1 MPTYT
6 YTAIEQAT
14 GRERQGKLEGSSR
27 TQVAA
32 RLKQQGLSP
41 ISLLETDAATTAQRS
56 VARAVINRSRPRIS
70 QWLPRGKVRR
80 RQLVPFTRQLAT
92 LVNAGVPLARGLEIL
107 QRQERHPA
115 FQALLVDLARAIG
128 SGGNFSD
135 GLRRHPA
142 VFDRLYLT
150 MTRSGEAA
158 GLLGPVLE
166 RQAQFMEKAERL
178 RGRIKTALTYPVII
192 MLLATAILTVLLV
205 FVVPKFE
212 SIFSGLLKG
221 QPLPA
226 LTVALLMLSSVLRA
240 HFLLTVVGGGLGVL
254 LGRWLMRTERGSR
267 TKERVLHWIPGV
279 GDLRLK
285 AAVARA
291 TRTLGA
297 LLEGGVPIL
306 EALAIARDAAGS
318 GPVAGALDECCARV
332 KQGETLSGAL
342 EETSVLPGLV
352 TGMVQVG
359 EETGALPEMLRR
371 SADAYDEEVDQAV
384 AGLTALLEPAMVVG
398 MAVVVGGIVLA
409 LFLPIVSIIQHLQ

>member
-1 MPTYT
+1 MPSYT

-14 GRERQGKLEGSSR
+14 GRERQGKLEGTSR
-27 TQVAA
+27 NQVAA
-32 RLKQQGLSP
+32 RLKHQGLSP
-41 ISLLETDAATTAQRS
+41 VSVQETAAATTMRARM
-56 VARAVINRSRPRIS
+56 ARAAMNRARPRIS
-70 QWLPRGKVRR
+70 QWLPRGKVGRR
-80 RQLVPFTRQLAT
+80 LLVPFTRQLAT

-115 FQALLVDLARAIG
+115 LQALLADLAHAIG
-128 SGGNFSD
+128 SGENFSD

-178 RGRIKTALTYPVII
+178 RGRIKAALTYPVII
-192 MLLATAILTVLLV
+192 MLVATAILTVLLV

-226 LTVALLMLSSVLRA
+226 LTVALLMLSRVLRA
-240 HFLLTVVGGGLGVL
+240 HLLLLVIGSGTGAL
-254 LGRWLMRTERGSR
+254 LGRWLMRTERGVR
-267 TKERVLHWIPGV
+267 TKERVLHWVPGV

-306 EALAIARDAAGS
+306 EALAIARDAAGN
-318 GPVAGALDECCARV
+318 GPVAGALDQCGMRV
-332 KQGETLSGAL
+332 KQGETLSRSL
-342 EETSVLPGLV
+342 EETSALPGMV

-359 EETGALPEMLRR
+359 EETGALPEMLQRI
-371 SADAYDEEVDQAV
+371 ADAYDEEVDQAV

-398 MAVVVGGIVLA
+398 MAVVVGAIVLA